1 MMFNIDDFVQ
11 AKTGGQKMLV
21 LREEGDTLWCARVDD
36 ATKKEIEVK
45 ADSVN
50 VYHEDGDFGVC

>member
-1 MMFNIDDFVQ
+1 MI
-11 AKTGGQKMLV
+11 V
-21 LREEGDTLWCARVDD
+21 LHAEGETLWFTRVDD

-50 VYHEDGDFGVC
+50 L

>member
-1 MMFNIDDFVQ
+1 MFKPDDFVQ
-11 AKTGGQKMLV
+11 SKTGGPKMLV
-21 LREEGDTLWCARVDD
+21 LRVEGETLWCARVDD

-50 VYHEDGDFGVC
+50 LDHEEGDFGVC